1 MDIWNILTS
10 SYGSLMFLFALTYI
24 AVLIGLIA
32 KTPEYI
38 QTLETY
44 IKIYISLFLL
54 IRFNPFVTIKFTE
67 LDRKI
72 VFSSALIVL
81 TTSVL
86 NNTIQQHI
94 IPIRQYIHDTSSAFL
109 SSFHQLYA

>member
-1 MDIWNILTS
+1 MDIWNLQTS
-10 SYGSLMFLFALTYI
+10 SYGLLMLLFALTYI
-24 AVLIGLIA
+24 AVLLGLLTT
-32 KTPEYI
+32 TPEYI

-54 IRFNPFVTIKFTE
+54 VRFNPFVSIKFTE

-86 NNTIQQHI
+86 NNTIQQYI
-94 IPIRQYIHDTSSAFL
+94 IPIRQWIHDSTAYFK
-109 SSFHQLYA
+109 

>member
-1 MDIWNILTS
+1 MDIWNLQTS
-10 SYGSLMFLFALTYI
+10 SYGLLMLLFALTYI
-24 AVLIGLIA
+24 AVLLGLLTT
-32 KTPEYI
+32 TPEYI

-86 NNTIQQHI
+86 NNTIQQYI
-94 IPIRQYIHDTSSAFL
+94 IPIRQWIHELAQ
-109 SSFHQLYA
+109 SFRK